1 MLVKAIDYF
10 ESIFVPAS
18 DAMVRDCSLAE
29 TEDCAEKRRRLK
41 TLAYAPLVSSAYFIA
56 VMISRRKVEFIGNA
70 VLCVLHAILLRQTA
84 NQVREQTVSSVNHA
98 EQVCNLF
105 ALLFWSKA
113 YASLYSMGGEAFQ
126 KSRVEAIADSCMLV
140 FQAYILYVSSLA
152 FRRLSFIYALYLVQ
166 KIDGENKNISTSA
179 ASFEV
184 DKHGNWSRLDAVNAA
199 VDIVEEVKEEERT

>member
-18 DAMVRDCSLAE
+18 DAMDRDCSLAE

-113 YASLYSMGGEAFQ
+113 YAS
-126 KSRVEAIADSCMLV
+126 
-140 FQAYILYVSSLA
+140 YIPWEEKR
-152 FRRLSFIYALYLVQ
+152 F
-166 KIDGENKNISTSA
+166 KNR
-179 ASFEV
+179 E
-184 DKHGNWSRLDAVNAA
+184 
-199 VDIVEEVKEEERT
+199 